1 MGMMN
6 SIRNRMHI
14 MVWALVV
21 LFVGSMT
28 VGGLVGGADI
38 IDQILGRTD
47 ITKAIAVVNG
57 DIISPN
63 GFFQQVNYRLEQFRV
78 QGQEVD
84 ERQIDQVRQIVWDD
98 LIEALLVKQ
107 EIDRMGISVTDDEIY
122 LHLEN
127 TPPFDLQQ
135 HPLFQTN
142 DQFDMEKYLQAL
154 RNPQGDE
161 WTTIE
166 VYMRDYLPRVKFQS
180 QIRASVTISEEEVKK
195 EYILQNIDYTVSGIT
210 IKNRSFTTG
219 IEPLEDEAKDYYN
232 QNKGEFYQE
241 ELRSLKYVKWNKSPS
256 KEDTTLT
263 FNEALDLINRIK
275 SGEDFATL
283 ANQYSQDPGNKSG
296 NEEGKGGNLGWFD
309 RERMV
314 KSFSD
319 AAFGAEIGVPVGPV
333 LSNFGY
339 HIIQV
344 SDKRQNDEIEE
355 ISAGHILLK
364 IEMGPST
371 REKIRNKAIN
381 FSFDVEDYG
390 FEEALQKN
398 NLSANDLFPI
408 PENTRTLPSFGFFT
422 QPVRFAFSS
431 EVGSTSEFF
440 ESDRSFAIFHLDSI
454 AQAGTRPFDDVS
466 DKIIRKLRV
475 ENQKLLA
482 SEIAEQIYENLL
494 AGSTFQPEADS
505 NIEATAFGPVT
516 FKLSNPSRQIG
527 RSPAAKGALL
537 VANVGQ
543 IIPPVEISGGYAVL
557 FLEHK
562 PDFDHDD
569 WEVKKNVF
577 YNRLITE
584 RQNTAVTEW
593 LKELKERAEIE
604 DNRKYYF

>member
-1 MGMMN
+1 MN

-14 MVWALVV
+14 MVWTLVI
-21 LFVGSMT
+21 LFIGSMT

-63 GFFQQVNYRLEQFRV
+63 EFFLQVNYRLEQFRV
-78 QGQEVD
+78 QEQEVD
-84 ERQIDQVRQIVWDD
+84 ERRIDQVRQIVWDD
-98 LIEALLVKQ
+98 LIEALLVNQ

-127 TPPFDLQQ
+127 NAPLDLQQ

-154 RNPQGDE
+154 HNPQGDE

-166 VYMRDYLPRVKFQS
+166 VYMRDYLPRVKFQF

-219 IEPLEDEAKDYYN
+219 IEPLEYEAKDYYN
-232 QNKGEFYQE
+232 QNKDEFYQE
-241 ELRSLKYVKWNKSPS
+241 ELRSLKYIKWDKSPS

-263 FNEALDLINRIK
+263 FDEALDLINRIK
-275 SGEDFATL
+275 SGEEFATL
-283 ANQYSQDPGNKSG
+283 ANQYSQDPGNKSVDG
-296 NEEGKGGNLGWFD
+296 EGKGGNLGWFD
-309 RERMV
+309 RKRMV

-319 AAFGAEIGVPVGPV
+319 AAFSAEIGVPVGPI

-344 SDKRQNDEIEE
+344 KDKRPNDEIEE

-398 NLSANDLFPI
+398 NLSANDLFPF
-408 PENTRTLPSFGFFT
+408 PENTRTLPGFGFFT

-431 EVGSTSEFF
+431 EVGITSEFF

-454 AQAGTRPFDDVS
+454 TQAGTRPFEDVS

-482 SEIAEQIYENLL
+482 SEVGEQIYDNLL
-494 AGSTFQPEADS
+494 AGSTFQTEANS

-516 FKLSNPSRQIG
+516 FKLSNPSRQIR

-543 IIPPVEISGGYAVL
+543 IIPPVEISGGYVVL
-557 FLEHK
+557 LLEHK
-562 PDFDHDD
+562 PDFDQDD

-593 LKELKERAEIE
+593 LKELKERAEIK

>member
-1 MGMMN
+1 MMN
-6 SIRNRMHI
+6 AIRNRMHI
-14 MVWALVV
+14 MLWALLV
-21 LFVGSMT
+21 LFIGSMT

-84 ERQIDQVRQIVWDD
+84 ERRIDQVRQLVWDD

-127 TPPFDLQQ
+127 NPPLDLQQ

-154 RNPQGDE
+154 HNPQGDE

-180 QIRASVTISEEEVKK
+180 QIQASVTISEDEVKK

-232 QNKGEFYQE
+232 QNKDEFYQE
-241 ELRSLKYVKWNKSPS
+241 ELRSLKYIKWDKSPS

-263 FNEALDLINRIK
+263 FDEALDLINRIK

-296 NEEGKGGNLGWFD
+296 NGEGKGGNLGWFD
-309 RERMV
+309 RKRMV

-398 NLSANDLFPI
+398 NLSANDIFPI
-408 PENTRTLPSFGFFT
+408 PENTRTLPGFGFFT

-431 EVGSTSEFF
+431 EVGSASDVF

-466 DKIIRKLRV
+466 DKIIRNLRV

-482 SEIAEQIYENLL
+482 SEVAEQIYENLL
-494 AGSTFQPEADS
+494 AGSTFQTEADS
-505 NIEATAFGPVT
+505 NIETTAFGPVT

-557 FLEHK
+557 LLEHK
-562 PDFDHDD
+562 PDFNQDD

-584 RQNTAVTEW
+584 RQNTAVNEW

>member
-390 FEEALQKN
+390 FEEALQEN

-408 PENTRTLPSFGFFT
+408 PENTRTLPGFGFFT

>member
-1 MGMMN
+1 MMN